1 MQRHSIYIE
10 PRDIAYKDKEIVNSN
25 YRMLLQELLENGN
38 YAGIATHDEKLV
50 WAAYRTIND
59 LRLSRDKFEF
69 QMLLGVDEQLRR
81 LIIKDGY
88 KLRVYVPYGKQWYE
102 YSIRRL
108 QENPKIAGYV
118 IKNFFGLK
126 K

>member
-1 MQRHSIYIE
+1 M
-10 PRDIAYKDKEIVNSN
+10 
-25 YRMLLQELLENGN
+25 
-38 YAGIATHDEKLV
+38 
-50 WAAYRTIND
+50 TIND

-118 IKNFFGLK
+118 IKNFFALK
-126 K
+126 KWDRHLVQRLLIIIFNR

>member
-1 MQRHSIYIE
+1 
-10 PRDIAYKDKEIVNSN
+10 
-25 YRMLLQELLENGN
+25 
-38 YAGIATHDEKLV
+38 
-50 WAAYRTIND
+50 
-59 LRLSRDKFEF
+59 
-69 QMLLGVDEQLRR
+69 MLLGVDEQLRG

>member
-1 MQRHSIYIE
+1 
-10 PRDIAYKDKEIVNSN
+10 
-25 YRMLLQELLENGN
+25 
-38 YAGIATHDEKLV
+38 
-50 WAAYRTIND
+50 
-59 LRLSRDKFEF
+59 
-69 QMLLGVDEQLRR
+69 MLLGVDEQLRR
-81 LIIKDGY
+81 LILKDGY

-126 K
+126 N